1 MGLLKCEIKNINYI
15 YGNFGVKFAYRFF
28 LMRNFLLGTSLLLG
42 SFVAPSIAEESND
55 FYLSIGGGIA
65 FPNDSEGDS
74 TLGGTVYDIEYEVD
88 NTGVFSVGVG
98 KEFNKYR
105 LEFNYLKATIESDTF
120 TVTSGGTGIT
130 SSITPALESDVSSY
144 MIYGY
149 KDFSSDSKITPYA
162 AVGLGLGH
170 FSAKDQTATVAGTA
184 YQFEGGDE
192 TVFSFGLKGGV
203 TYEIADNTSIYS
215 EAMYQNFASYD
226 VSEPGYETVN
236 YDSTNYF
243 AISAGLKF
251 NF

>member
-1 MGLLKCEIKNINYI
+1 
-15 YGNFGVKFAYRFF
+15 
-28 LMRNFLLGTSLLLG
+28 MRNLLLGTTLFLG

-74 TLGGTVYDIEYEVD
+74 TLGGTAYDFEYEVD
-88 NTGVFSVGVG
+88 NTGVFSVGFG
-98 KEFNKYR
+98 KEFNEYR
-105 LEFNYLKATIESDTF
+105 LEFNYSKATIESDTF
-120 TVTSGGTGIT
+120 SVTSGGTGIT
-130 SSITPALESDVSSY
+130 ASITPALESDVSSY

-149 KDFSSDSKITPYA
+149 KDFPSDSKITPYA
-162 AVGLGLGH
+162 GVGLGLGH

-236 YDSTNYF
+236 YDSNNFF

>member
-1 MGLLKCEIKNINYI
+1 MKNYLI
-15 YGNFGVKFAYRFF
+15 
-28 LMRNFLLGTSLLLG
+28 GTSLLLG
-42 SFVAPSIAEESND
+42 SFVAPSFAEESKD

-65 FPNDSEGDS
+65 FPSDSEGDS
-74 TLGGTVYDIEYEVD
+74 TLGGTAYDFEYEVD
-88 NTGVFSVGVG
+88 NTGLFSIGVG
-98 KEFNKYR
+98 KEFNEYR
-105 LEFNYLKATIESDTF
+105 LELNYSKATIESDTF
-120 TVTSGGTGIT
+120 SVTSGGTGIT
-130 SSITPALESDVSSY
+130 ASITPALESDVSSY

-149 KDFSSDSKITPYA
+149 KDFPSDSKITPYA
-162 AVGLGLGH
+162 GVGLGLGH
-170 FSAKDQTATVAGTA
+170 FSAKDQIATVAGTA

-203 TYEIADNTSIYS
+203 TYEITDNTSIFS

-236 YDSTNYF
+236 YDSNNFF